1 MHCLWKL
8 MERHIPDAARATN
21 TQQTWRQEFL
31 GSRSSTVERSST
43 RTAAAG
49 TFLRFLQTIFFRI
62 FNSDWRHFFGT
73 QCMYFIYKKKLFS
86 DCRAC
91 VKWNN
96 CWSDEFIVNFGVRQ
110 GSVLSPFMF
119 AVYIDGIA
127 NVSNLRSIV
136 CLLSCML
143 MISLWLRRL

>member
-1 MHCLWKL
+1 
-8 MERHIPDAARATN
+8 
-21 TQQTWRQEFL
+21 
-31 GSRSSTVERSST
+31 
-43 RTAAAG
+43 
-49 TFLRFLQTIFFRI
+49 
-62 FNSDWRHFFGT
+62 
-73 QCMYFIYKKKLFS
+73 MYFIYKKKLFS

-127 NVSNLRSIV
+127 NVSNFRSNLFIV
-136 CLLSCML
+136 LYADDIAVVAPTVGRLQSLFNSCQKVL
-143 MISLWLRRL
+143 DSLDMK